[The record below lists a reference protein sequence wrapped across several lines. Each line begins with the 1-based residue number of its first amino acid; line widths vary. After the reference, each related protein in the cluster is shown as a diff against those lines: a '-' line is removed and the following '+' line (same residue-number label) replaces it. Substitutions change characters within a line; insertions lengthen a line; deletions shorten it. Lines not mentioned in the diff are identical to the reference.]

1 MTTEHPFAQY
11 IRIIGKGPHLSR
23 TLTRE
28 ETKAAFKLVMADQVE
43 PVQMGAFL
51 CLLRV
56 RTEEPEEA
64 AGFIDAVKE
73 TFQLPS
79 PVPKADLDWPTY
91 AGKKRQLPWYLL
103 SALLLAHNGIRVF
116 MHGADGHT
124 ADRVYAKQ
132 VLGEWGIHPVESFTE
147 AGTAL
152 DNSNFAFMALEQL
165 SPRLAEIMALK
176 ALLGLRS
183 PINTFARMLN
193 PFEAPYG
200 MQGIFHPGYK
210 DVHREGAD
218 MVGQPYLSVF
228 KGEGGEAERRPH
240 KPVTV
245 QSLQKGEM
253 TAEEWPA
260 TIGNEDAAHDETMD
274 VSKLAALWRGE
285 LDDVYGT
292 AAVIGTA
299 AIALRL
305 MGRASSIEQAD
316 TAAATLWNSRNK
328 EQLIPGISK

>member
-1 MTTEHPFAQY
+1 MTAEHPFAQY

-28 ETKAAFKLVMADQVE
+28 ETKGAFKLIMADAVE
-43 PVQMGAFL
+43 PVQLGAFL

-73 TFQLPS
+73 TFKLPS
-79 PVPKADLDWPTY
+79 AIPPVDLDWPTY

-103 SALLLAHNGIRVF
+103 SAILLAHNGIRVF

-132 VLGEWGIHPVESFTE
+132 VMESWGIKPVESFE
-147 AGTAL
+147 GAARAL
-152 DNSNFAFMALEQL
+152 DSSNFAFMALDHL
-165 SPRLAEIMALK
+165 SPRLSEIMALK

-200 MQGIFHPGYK
+200 IQGIFHPGYK

-218 MVGQPYLSVF
+218 MVGQAHLAVF
-228 KGEGGEAERRPH
+228 KGEGGEAERRPN

-245 QSLQKGEM
+245 QCLKNGIMSE
-253 TAEEWPA
+253 EEWPA
-260 TIGNEDAAHDETMD
+260 TVGVSDAAHDEVMD
-274 VSKLAALWRGE
+274 VSRLKALWHGE
-285 LDDVYGT
+285 DQDTYGT
-292 AAVIGTA
+292 AAVTGTA

-305 MGRASSIEQAD
+305 MEKAASVEEAETMAAD
-316 TAAATLWNSRNK
+316 FWQNRDKSRLVP
-328 EQLIPGISK
+328 EST